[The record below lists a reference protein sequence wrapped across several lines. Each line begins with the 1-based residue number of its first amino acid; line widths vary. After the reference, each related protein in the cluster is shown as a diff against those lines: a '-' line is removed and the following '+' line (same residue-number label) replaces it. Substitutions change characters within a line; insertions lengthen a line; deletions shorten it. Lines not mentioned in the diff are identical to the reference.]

1 MSTSQYFNSI
11 DGEGQVR
18 IPFFRSGGIQIQSDE
33 DTAELKNTL
42 AKLEPHVD
50 PEQAPATSLV
60 SRLFATTTTGKF
72 G

>member
-11 DGEGQVR
+11 DAEGQVR

-33 DTAELKNTL
+33 DTAELKHTL
-42 AKLEPHVD
+42 AALAPQPEVD
-50 PEQAPATSLV
+50 QTPATSLV
-60 SRLFATTTTGKF
+60 SRLFTTDLGKF

>member
-11 DGEGQVR
+11 DAEGQVR

-33 DTAELKNTL
+33 DTAELKHTL
-42 AKLEPHVD
+42 AALAPQPEVD
-50 PEQAPATSLV
+50 QTPATSLV
-60 SRLFATTTTGKF
+60 SRLFTTAAGKF